1 MEILIFLLICGIF
14 VIFLYPKKSNNLSR
28 TTLTTITE
36 TTPAKF
42 TKYPAPQE
50 DRKVELK
57 NKYSGFST
65 EEVLLCIEIEDNEK
79 VFLLREK
86 FGYTYEEAIELF
98 EETRRIEKKAKL
110 KKIKRKIS
118 QKVYELYSDIPT
130 DDERKPI
137 QDDVKMTVWQRDNG
151 KCVKCG
157 GRENLEFD
165 HIIPFSKGGSNTER
179 NIQLLCESCNRE
191 KYNNI

>member
-1 MEILIFLLICGIF
+1 MEILIFLLICG
-14 VIFLYPKKSNNLSR
+14 VLGVFLYPKKKSNDEFAGK
-28 TTLTTITE
+28 TLTIIE
-36 TTPAKF
+36 TTKEAK
-42 TKYPAPQE
+42 YSDPQE

-57 NKYSGFST
+57 NQYSGLST
-65 EEVLLCIEIEDNEK
+65 EEVLLCIEIKDNEK

-86 FGYTYEEAIELF
+86 FGYTYEEASELF
-98 EETRRIEKKAKL
+98 EETRRFEKKAKL

-118 QKVYELYSDIPT
+118 QKVYELYSDIPA

-151 KCVKCG
+151 KCIKCG
-157 GRENLEFD
+157 SRENLEFD